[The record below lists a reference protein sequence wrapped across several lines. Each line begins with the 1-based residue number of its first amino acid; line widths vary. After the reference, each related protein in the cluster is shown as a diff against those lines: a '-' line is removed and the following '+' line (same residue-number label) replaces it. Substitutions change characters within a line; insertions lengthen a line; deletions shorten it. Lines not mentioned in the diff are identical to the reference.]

1 MVWKKGYLDV
11 ILVPSGLL
19 IMFGYHR
26 FLLYRCLRFPVT
38 TAIGYENHYRKAW
51 VEKMLQ
57 VEAKGRGPCLSV
69 ISSTISAATFFA
81 STSLAL
87 SSLIGAWVGSTS
99 NDFFKSIFVYG
110 DTDPYIISVKYVSLL
125 FCFLVSYASFLQSIR
140 SFVHANFLISMPNSD
155 IPVEYVQ
162 MALIRGSAFWSVGLR
177 AIYFATIL
185 LLWIFGPI
193 PMFVS
198 SVAMVVILH
207 ILDTNSTPL
216 HHFQPAKSRNLL
228 RKIGQDIAA
237 VSRVVE
243 HQKGLH
249 GDASTTTSG
258 AQT

>member
-1 MVWKKGYLDV
+1 
-11 ILVPSGLL
+11 
-19 IMFGYHR
+19 
-26 FLLYRCLRFPVT
+26 
-38 TAIGYENHYRKAW
+38 
-51 VEKMLQ
+51 MLQ
-57 VEAKGRGPCLSV
+57 VEAKERGPCLSV

-81 STSLAL
+81 STSLVL
-87 SSLIGAWVGSTS
+87 SSLIGAWVESSS

-125 FCFLVSYASFLQSIR
+125 FCFLVSYASFLQCIS

-155 IPVEYVQ
+155 VPVEYVQ

-177 AIYFATIL
+177 AIYFAATL

-216 HHFQPAKSRNLL
+216 HHFQPAKSHNLL
-228 RKIGQDIAA
+228 RKIGQDITAI
-237 VSRVVE
+237 SRVVE

-249 GDASTTTSG
+249 VDASTTTSG

>member
-162 MALIRGSAFWSVGLR
+162 MALIRG
-177 AIYFATIL
+177 
-185 LLWIFGPI
+185 
-193 PMFVS
+193 M
-198 SVAMVVILH
+198 AMVVILH

>member
-1 MVWKKGYLDV
+1 MSRVLNTQ
-11 ILVPSGLL
+11 PQFS
-19 IMFGYHR
+19 
-26 FLLYRCLRFPVT
+26 FLCLRFPET

-57 VEAKGRGPCLSV
+57 VEAKERGPCLSV

-87 SSLIGAWVGSTS
+87 SSLIGTWVGSTS
-99 NDFFKSIFVYG
+99 NDFFKSIFVYDG
-110 DTDPYIISVKYVSLL
+110 TDTGK
-125 FCFLVSYASFLQSIR
+125 CFLVSWVTGNLLCNHITA
-140 SFVHANFLISMPNSD
+140 VD
-155 IPVEYVQ
+155 I
-162 MALIRGSAFWSVGLR
+162 
-177 AIYFATIL
+177 
-185 LLWIFGPI
+185 GPI
-193 PMFVS
+193 PMFVT

-207 ILDTNSTPL
+207 FLDTNSTPL

-228 RKIGQDIAA
+228 RKIGQNITA

>member
-1 MVWKKGYLDV
+1 
-11 ILVPSGLL
+11 
-19 IMFGYHR
+19 
-26 FLLYRCLRFPVT
+26 
-38 TAIGYENHYRKAW
+38 
-51 VEKMLQ
+51 
-57 VEAKGRGPCLSV
+57 
-69 ISSTISAATFFA
+69 
-81 STSLAL
+81 
-87 SSLIGAWVGSTS
+87 
-99 NDFFKSIFVYG
+99 
-110 DTDPYIISVKYVSLL
+110 
-125 FCFLVSYASFLQSIR
+125 
-140 SFVHANFLISMPNSD
+140 MPNSD
-155 IPVEYVQ
+155 VPVEYVQ

-177 AIYFATIL
+177 AIYFATTL

-216 HHFQPAKSRNLL
+216 HHFQPAKSHNLL
-228 RKIGQDIAA
+228 RKIDQDITA